1 MQTEQADP
9 ATAAAQAGARLVA
22 LVNFDGP
29 AEAFWPQYLQCIG
42 LTLSARRVLL
52 LSSSVGR
59 PWQAR
64 AQWPARGAEAAED
77 ADWTLELLS
86 RSQAGLPHA
95 GRSQRQSLALAM
107 MPSALLESA
116 AQVLAVVALDVDA
129 DQWDESSL
137 CAWAALAAPIPVQFM
152 RRSSAAASGSSTSAQ
167 PGSGATPVDPPSLS
181 VAAAPA
187 AVGSAEPVP
196 DPAHGVVERAEK
208 LHDVL
213 RLGIRLHQESR
224 FMSLAMALCNELAL
238 RFACE
243 RVSLGWVGQHY
254 VKLTAISHVE
264 HFDAKSQAARALEAV
279 MEEAL
284 DQETLLS
291 FPAQPGGD
299 HVLRAHQ
306 AYCETAGATQLTTVP
321 LVHGERVAAVLC
333 LERQT
338 GVMSAAEQWELNLI
352 GESVARWLSTLHEQ
366 DRWFGARWWRAWN
379 EQAATLLRPR
389 HTVLKLS
396 LLLGTLLLAVLVFTP
411 WVYRVDAALAIRSQ
425 DLLFMPA
432 PFDGYL
438 RKVQVQVGD
447 QVAAGATLVELD
459 TRDLALEAS
468 MAEAD
473 QVRYSHESEKALAAG
488 QLAEMQ
494 ISAARAQ
501 QAAARLEMVRY
512 QLGHAQVRAPYAG
525 VVIEG
530 DLQKNL
536 GAPVRKGDLLLKLAQ
551 TANVYIE
558 LEIDQA
564 YIHDVQVGSRGEFAL
579 VGQPEERFG
588 ITVTRIDP
596 AALTRD
602 GRTFYLARAV
612 LDGGLRPDWR
622 PGMGG
627 NAKINAG
634 ERSPLWIMTHRTVR
648 FLREF
653 FWI

>member
-1 MQTEQADP
+1 MQTEPSDP
-9 ATAAAQAGARLVA
+9 MLAAAQAGARLAA

-29 AEAFWPQYLQCIG
+29 AEAFWPQYLQCVG
-42 LTLSARRVLL
+42 LALSARRVLL
-52 LSSSVGR
+52 LSSAVGR

-64 AQWPARGAEAAED
+64 AQWPARGSETAQD
-77 ADWTLELLS
+77 PDWTLELLS

-95 GRSQRQSLALAM
+95 GRNASAELALAM
-107 MPSALLESA
+107 MPSAQVENA
-116 AQVLAVVALDVDA
+116 AQVLAVVVLDIDVG
-129 DQWDESSL
+129 QWDERRL

-152 RRSSAAASGSSTSAQ
+152 RRAATSGAASAAPAVMPAHPAPSA
-167 PGSGATPVDPPSLS
+167 PP
-181 VAAAPA
+181 VAAAPSA
-187 AVGSAEPVP
+187 GPAEPVP
-196 DPAHGVVERAEK
+196 EADAGVVERAER
-208 LHDVL
+208 LHEVL
-213 RLGIRLHQESR
+213 RLGIRLQQESR

-243 RVSLGWVGQHY
+243 RVSLGWVERHY
-254 VKLTAISHVE
+254 VKLTAVSHIE
-264 HFDAKSQAARALEAV
+264 NFDAKSQATRALEAV

-284 DQETLLS
+284 DQEALLS
-291 FPAQPGGD
+291 FPAQQGSDP
-299 HVLRAHQ
+299 VLRAHQ
-306 AYCETAGATQLTTVP
+306 AYCESIGSTQLTTLP
-321 LVHGERVAAVLC
+321 LLHGERVDAVLC
-333 LERQT
+333 LERQA
-338 GVMSAAEQWELNLI
+338 GVLTQAEQWELRLI
-352 GESVARWLSTLHEQ
+352 GEALARWLSTLHDQ
-366 DRWFGARWWRAWN
+366 DRWFGARWWHACS
-379 EQAATLLRPR
+379 EQAAVLLRPR
-389 HTVLKLS
+389 HTALKLS
-396 LLLGTLLLAVLVFTP
+396 VLLGTFLLALLVLMP
-411 WVYRVDAALAIRSQ
+411 WTYRVDAALAIRSQ

-473 QVRYSHESEKALAAG
+473 LVRYGRESEKAMAAG

-512 QLGHAQVRAPYAG
+512 QLDHAQVRAPYAG

-551 TANVYIE
+551 TTDAYIE

-579 VGQPEERFG
+579 VGRPEERFG

-602 GRTFYLARAV
+602 GRTFYLARAG
-612 LDGGLRPDWR
+612 LDGAFRPNWR

-627 NAKINAG
+627 NAKIDVGN
-634 ERSPLWIMTHRTVR
+634 RSPLWIMTHRTVR